1 MSLADDPIATDHYE
15 TLQLSP
21 YAHTDTVE
29 RVFRHLAKRF
39 HPDNTETGD
48 AQRFSA
54 VVEAYRVL
62 SDPERRAAYDAAH
75 AQQREDRWQIF
86 DQDAA
91 GTTPESDQRVRLGIL
106 SVLYQSRRR
115 DVDRPGVGILEL
127 ERILD
132 CPQDHM
138 RFHLWYMK
146 EKGWVERRD
155 NGTLA
160 ITVAGLDHLNS
171 QEIPWARP
179 SHQLRAVHGTGTAG

>member
-1 MSLADDPIATDHYE
+1 M
-15 TLQLSP
+15 
-21 YAHTDTVE
+21 
-29 RVFRHLAKRF
+29 
-39 HPDNTETGD
+39 
-48 AQRFSA
+48 
-54 VVEAYRVL
+54 L

-75 AQQREDRWQIF
+75 AQQREGRWQIF
-86 DQDAA
+86 DQEAA

-146 EKGWVERRD
+146 EKGWLERRD

-160 ITVAGLDHLNS
+160 ITVSGLDHLNS

-179 SHQLRAVHGTGTAG
+179 SHRLQAVHGTGTTG